1 MIPEIPELT
10 PPLPKAN
17 PFDMAL
23 IIDNEVFT
31 VMNVDGQL
39 AAALSAN
46 PVFVQVTDGETQVG
60 WTYNPATGEFTAP
73 APEPEPEQ
81 P

>member
-1 MIPEIPELT
+1 MPEIPELT

-23 IIDNEVFT
+23 IINNEVFT

-39 AAALSAN
+39 AAALSSN
-46 PVFVQVTDGETQVG
+46 PVFVQVTDGEAQVG
-60 WTYNPATGEFTAP
+60 WTYDPATGDFSAP
-73 APEPEPEQ
+73 VQPELEPEQ